1 MDGDGQA
8 SGGESEKGCLTMTT
22 IYDIARQAGVSA
34 TTVSKVLNG
43 YPDVSVKTREKVQ
56 KITAALGYQPSA
68 AARGLVTR
76 RSMSIGV
83 FYQDHTAYGFRHP
96 FLHDIIASFQD
107 IVGESGYDLLFFS
120 KVHGTNIPRGF
131 EARARHRDV
140 DGLFL
145 LGVPRTD
152 PGLQSLSRS
161 RIPII
166 SVDLDLIGSRAS
178 YLASDNVGGAKR
190 AVEFLFENGHRRIGF
205 VGDRYGTKPGHDRTL
220 GFHQA
225 LQELSL
231 PFRAE
236 WVLEGDFSE
245 ASGYEA
251 MTKILSTEDRPTALF
266 LASDMMAIGAMR
278 ALFEAGMKPGEDISL
293 IGFDDV
299 DLARY
304 VTPGLTTIRQNK
316 DEMGRLAA
324 IELLELM
331 RNPNKPPSVI
341 TVETELVARQS
352 VKNLF
357 SADHQSTKAIAGL
370 S

>member
-1 MDGDGQA
+1 
-8 SGGESEKGCLTMTT
+8 
-22 IYDIARQAGVSA
+22 
-34 TTVSKVLNG
+34 
-43 YPDVSVKTREKVQ
+43 
-56 KITAALGYQPSA
+56 
-68 AARGLVTR
+68 
-76 RSMSIGV
+76 MSIGV
-83 FYQDHTAYGFRHP
+83 FFQDRSSFGFRHP

-120 KVHGTNIPRGF
+120 NVHSANTPHGF

-152 PGLQSLSRS
+152 PGLSSLSRS
-161 RIPII
+161 RIPIV

-178 YLASDNVGGAKR
+178 YLASDNIGGAR
-190 AVEFLFENGHRRIGF
+190 NAVHFLYENGHRDIGF

-220 GFHQA
+220 GYHQA

-231 PFRAE
+231 PYRAE
-236 WVLEGDFSE
+236 WIQEGDFTE
-245 ASGYEA
+245 ASGYAA
-251 MTKILSTEDRPTALF
+251 MMKILALRERPTAIF
-266 LASDMMAIGAMR
+266 FVSDMMAIGAMR
-278 ALFEAGMKPGEDISL
+278 AIREAGLTPGEDISL

-299 DLARY
+299 HLAQY
-304 VTPGLTTIRQNK
+304 VTPALTTIRQNK

-341 TVETELVARQS
+341 TVETELVVRDS
-352 VKNLF
+352 VKNLLNVDQHR
-357 SADHQSTKAIAGL
+357 SGKVAGI